1 MDKDSLIYLA
11 GSCSKAQRPIM
22 VKIAGLLRDN
32 GYKLYCPFELK
43 IENAWDYSQ
52 EDWAQKV
59 FDADL
64 DALDRAEM
72 FLMITPG
79 RNGTA
84 GTNWEQGYMYAK
96 KKPIVVIQI
105 TDDETSLMTFC
116 SADSFYNAAEDE
128 LEDTIL
134 KAIEENRPR
143 TECKTIL
150 T

>member
-1 MDKDSLIYLA
+1 MDKDKLIYLA
-11 GSCSKAQRPIM
+11 GSCSKDQRQVM
-22 VKIAGLLRDN
+22 VKVAKLLRDN

-64 DALDRAEM
+64 DALNRAEL

-84 GTNWEQGYMYAK
+84 GTNWEQGYMFAN
-96 KKPIVVIQI
+96 KKPIVVVQI

-116 SADSFYNAAEDE
+116 SADSFYNTTMED

-134 KAIEENRPR
+134 NAVANSQPR
-143 TECKTIL
+143 NKCKTVL

>member
-1 MDKDSLIYLA
+1 MDKEKLIYLA
-11 GSCSKAQRPIM
+11 GSCSKDQRAVM
-22 VKIAGLLRDN
+22 ERIAKLLRDN
-32 GYKLYCPFELK
+32 GYNLYCPFELK

-64 DALDRAEM
+64 NALNRAEL

-84 GTNWEQGYMYAK
+84 GTNWEQGYMYAN
-96 KKPIVVIQI
+96 KKPIVVVQI

-116 SADSFYNAAEDE
+116 SAGSFYNAAMET

-134 KAIEENRPR
+134 NAVENSSPR
-143 TECKTIL
+143 NKCQTIL